1 MPIFV
6 LALPAAAELI
16 GAGVLALRAAM
27 IANRARM
34 AYQAA
39 QAVRA
44 ANQAAQVARAAQ
56 AAADAAQA
64 GAQADA
70 KAKTGEQDKAAS
82 KADTTTVVGK
92 KKLDCGED
100 GSYGELQKKTG
111 DNKFDRDHIPSKA
124 ALQKAARDLINAS
137 RVVLPKAAEAILFG
151 DNGTISKA
159 GQTIVTPKS
168 DHQQHSRTYGNNR
181 NTPQQIADDAKDLQK
196 AAKEDTKVMEEAME
210 DKAKNSKDEQ
220 DENET
225 DPECLEKY
233 KEAAKK
239 IREKTHAEY
248 IADLKKLIKD
258 AIDKTKG

>member
-44 ANQAAQVARAAQ
+44 ANQAAQLARAAQ

-70 KAKTGEQDKAAS
+70 KAKTGDQDKAAS

-100 GSYGELQKKTG
+100 GSYGDLKKKTG

-124 ALQKAARDLINAS
+124 ALQKAADDLIARS
-137 RVVLPKAAEAILFG
+137 GIVVDRAARAILFG

-168 DHQQHSRTYGNNR
+168 DHQMHSRTNGSDR
-181 NTPQQIADDAKDLQK
+181 NTPQQISDDAKDLQK
-196 AAKEDTKVMEEAME
+196 AAEKDTKAME
-210 DKAKNSKDEQ
+210 DAIEDE
-220 DENET
+220 ENDNKEM

-233 KEAAKK
+233 KKAAEK
-239 IREKTHAEY
+239 IRQKTHAEY
-248 IADLKKLIKD
+248 LEDLKKLIKD
-258 AIDKTKG
+258 AIIKSKKG